1 MDGLI
6 TKGQK
11 IVPTN
16 LESEMM
22 QHVHHLAVEIGSR
35 PVGSAANRAA
45 EDYIASVFQN
55 AGLQV
60 EELRFDCPDWHHE
73 ETILEQGGERLAAG
87 ANTWSPPCN
96 VTAPTAAAC
105 TLAELEAADLEGRI
119 GLLYGELA
127 QSPLTPKNHTMYQIE
142 RDQKINALLETKRP
156 AAVITINQRPVG
168 LERLIEDKDLP
179 IPSATVPASTGLRLL
194 ERAGEPVHLRIVTRR
209 AASSAAHIIGS
220 KAGARP
226 ERLVLC
232 AHFDTKIET
241 PGAWDNASGAAA
253 LLALANRLGGQ
264 SLPLGLE
271 LVAFN
276 DEEYLGN
283 DDREYMR
290 HRGDRLDTVLAAINI
305 DGIGQRLGTTSIM
318 ITAHSAPFQTLAA
331 DITRRHPGVTWV
343 EPYPQSSHST
353 FAWRGVP
360 SLAISSTPWSPFY
373 HCPEDTV
380 KWLSAGKLAEAVLLV
395 DDLVNALQNKPP
407 DWTRPA
413 A

>member
-1 MDGLI
+1 
-6 TKGQK
+6 
-11 IVPTN
+11 
-16 LESEMM
+16 MM
-22 QHVHHLAVEIGSR
+22 QHVHHLAVEIGPR
-35 PVGSAANRAA
+35 PVGSAANCAA
-45 EDYIASVFQN
+45 GDYIASVFQN

-87 ANTWSPPCN
+87 ANTWSPPCD
-96 VTAPTAAAC
+96 VTAPTVAAC

-127 QSPLTPKNHTMYQIE
+127 LSPLTPKNHTMYQIE
-142 RDQKINALLETKRP
+142 RDQKINGLLEAKRP
-156 AAVITINQRPVG
+156 
-168 LERLIEDKDLP
+168 
-179 IPSATVPASTGLRLL
+179 
-194 ERAGEPVHLRIVTRR
+194 
-209 AASSAAHIIGS
+209 
-220 KAGARP
+220 
-226 ERLVLC
+226 
-232 AHFDTKIET
+232 
-241 PGAWDNASGAAA
+241 AA

-318 ITAHSAPFQTLAA
+318 ITAHSEPFQTLAA

-380 KWLSAGKLAEAVLLV
+380 KWLSAGKLAEAVLLA